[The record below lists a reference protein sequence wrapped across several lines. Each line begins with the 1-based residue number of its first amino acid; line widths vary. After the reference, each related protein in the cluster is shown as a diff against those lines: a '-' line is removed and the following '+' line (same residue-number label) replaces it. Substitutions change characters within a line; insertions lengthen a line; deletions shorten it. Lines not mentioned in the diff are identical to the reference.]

1 MIESV
6 SEEKK
11 HSSLFSGEFS
21 MTFPRNRLIDEIC
34 QTASQHEIAS
44 LIEALG
50 FVRESRIRLMQEA
63 FSKEAS
69 VAAAKL
75 QLPAEP
81 GLSSPRRS
89 EARVYELHGHW

>member
-1 MIESV
+1 
-6 SEEKK
+6 
-11 HSSLFSGEFS
+11 
-21 MTFPRNRLIDEIC
+21 MTLPRNRLIDEIF
-34 QTASQHEIAS
+34 QTAPQHEIAS

-50 FVRESRIRLMQEA
+50 FVRESRIRLMKEA

-75 QLPAEP
+75 QLPVEP
-81 GLSSPRRS
+81 GICSPRRS